1 MSLHFPLPGLVKRF
15 SHARHLHKCREKEE
29 LCCWW
34 RQERLR
40 HRLPLKPRTRV
51 LRRLAMLCRRD
62 VPLGNDRHE
71 VALAAQPL
79 SKTVMLDASC
89 RRELGSAGAA
99 IWRSGPR
106 HGPFAVAVC
115 NNLEI
120 GADPCPL
127 RLRRPPRG
135 TVLMDNSES
144 TTLGYSG
151 SVASEG
157 LASTTYIT
165 NDPHNVVYVPLH
177 LQRLS
182 NALRCASAAALCS
195 CGLHLCPRK
204 HSPPESRAQPSA
216 NGFGNSPR
224 SVDLAVRPVGGHP
237 WMG

>member
-115 NNLEI
+115 NEFGDRGRSMSVALEEATSGDSVDGQLRVYDVGLQWQCRKRRARLDNI
-120 GADPCPL
+120 YHQRPAQRRLRAIALAETLQCPPL
-127 RLRRPPRG
+127 RQRGGAVLLRPP
-135 TVLMDNSES
+135 
-144 TTLGYSG
+144 
-151 SVASEG
+151 SV
-157 LASTTYIT
+157 
-165 NDPHNVVYVPLH
+165 
-177 LQRLS
+177 
-182 NALRCASAAALCS
+182 
-195 CGLHLCPRK
+195 
-204 HSPPESRAQPSA
+204 PPET
-216 NGFGNSPR
+216 
-224 SVDLAVRPVGGHP
+224 LATGVSGPTIGEWVR
-237 WMG
+237 

>member
-79 SKTVMLDASC
+79 SKIVMLDASC

-151 SVASEG
+151 SAASEG
-157 LASTTYIT
+157 LASTTHIT
-165 NDPHNVVYVPLH
+165 NDPHNVVYVPCTC
-177 LQRLS
+177 RDS
-182 NALRCASAAALCS
+182 PMPSVAPARRRCALAASICA
-195 CGLHLCPRK
+195 P
-204 HSPPESRAQPSA
+204 
-216 NGFGNSPR
+216 GNTRHR
-224 SVDLAVRPVGGHP
+224 SLGPNHRR
-237 WMG
+237 MGSVTLPARLTWR